1 MRGAAP
7 ETWFGENKTDC
18 GYPEGAIEISKEQV
32 FAELVRTVR
41 ERVQLRDR
49 KYPTDNR
56 WKRIVPR
63 TSYSQAV
70 ADEDTDQ
77 RNARHL
83 VRAIGR

>member
-1 MRGAAP
+1 MRGATP

-18 GYPEGAIEISKEQV
+18 EYPEGDVEISKEQV

-41 ERVQLRDR
+41 ERVHLRDR
-49 KYPTDNR
+49 KYPTDTR

-63 TSYSQAV
+63 TLYFQTV

-77 RNARHL
+77 RNA
-83 VRAIGR
+83 